1 MYNCAKQ
8 IVLKNKPGVN
18 AGKIAYADRIF
29 STNSRLR
36 KILLRK
42 NLAPNGFGVLDSI

>member
-18 AGKIAYADRIF
+18 VGKITQAGQIF

-42 NLAPNGFGVLDSI
+42 NLAPDAFSVLDSI